1 MSYHVQRVD
10 PLDPHASKFLD
21 HLQGANRY
29 AIGFLPFAALQE
41 AIARGRVMQAFENGE
56 PCGYMIHGK
65 PRKQT
70 RILQMV
76 VANDA
81 RRVQHAT
88 ALAEALVLLCSSVP
102 SHEITLHCAED
113 LESNRFWRAIGFE
126 PVGRRLKSK
135 HGKRWQIAYRK
146 ELPAKK
152 LAAMIATKRV
162 ERAGVANLQRLLVKG
177 DAQIGS
183 LDLAKFRSR
192 NHSIDL
198 A

>member
-21 HLQGANRY
+21 HLQGLNAY
-29 AIGFLPFAALQE
+29 ALGFLPFQALQE
-41 AIARGRVMQAFENGE
+41 AISRGHVLQAFENGQ

-65 PRKQT
+65 LRLQT
-70 RILQMV
+70 RILQTV

-81 RRVQHAT
+81 RRVEHAT
-88 ALAEALVLLCSSVP
+88 ALVDALTMLANHVQAHALS
-102 SHEITLHCAED
+102 LHCAED
-113 LESNRFWRAIGFE
+113 LEANKFWQAIGFE
-126 PVGRRLKSK
+126 RIGRRLKNK
-135 HGKRWQIAYRK
+135 RGKRWQIAYQR

-152 LAAMIATKRV
+152 LTAIMQTKRV
-162 ERAGVANLQRLLVKG
+162 EQAGLANLQRLLVKG
-177 DAQIGS
+177 DARIGS